1 MREKRKKKAP
11 PSPYDT
17 LPYYFPTEQID
28 VVKKKM
34 KTKKQFRK
42 RK

>member
-1 MREKRKKKAP
+1 MKKKEKKKAP
-11 PSPYDT
+11 PSSYDT
-17 LPYYFPTEQID
+17 LPYYFPTEQVHITR
-28 VVKKKM
+28 KKM